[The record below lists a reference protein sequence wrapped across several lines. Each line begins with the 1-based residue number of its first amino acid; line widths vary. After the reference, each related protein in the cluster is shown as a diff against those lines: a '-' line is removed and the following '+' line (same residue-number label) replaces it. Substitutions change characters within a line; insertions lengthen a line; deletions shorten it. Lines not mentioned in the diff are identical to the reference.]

1 MKVLTKEEEDAHYR
15 EVLRGG
21 ISGGLVGL
29 GVGLGASMVM
39 QRRWPLFRSLT
50 LPLKAFFVTSTGTF
64 AAIIQADTYS
74 RAYERQQ
81 HATTAFVDRTARKLQ
96 DERARQTAT
105 QRALAV
111 ARDYRY
117 TLVTSSWAA
126 SMAGSL
132 YWVSRDR
139 YLTTAQKLVQARMYA
154 QGLTLLVLV
163 ATAAFEVGD
172 GRARRQQADDAA
184 AAGEAVPDQP
194 VHHHSEQYQGQDLW
208 KGLLFPLSLPPL
220 PIFRSSVEVL
230 MVVDGEKRY
239 G

>member
-29 GVGLGASMVM
+29 GLGLGASVVM
-39 QRRWPLFRSLT
+39 HRRWLFFRSLT

-64 AAIIQADTYS
+64 AAIIQADAYS
-74 RAYERQQ
+74 RAFERRQ
-81 HATTAFVDRTARKLQ
+81 HAETTFVDRTARRLQ
-96 DERARQTAT
+96 DERAHQSAT
-105 QRALAV
+105 QHALAV

-139 YLTTAQKLVQARMYA
+139 FLTTAQKLVQARMYA

-172 GRARRQQADDAA
+172 ARARRLQDDAG
-184 AAGEAVPDQP
+184 AGEAVAS
-194 VHHHSEQYQGQDLW
+194 HHHSEQYQGQDQW
-208 KGLLFPLSLPPL
+208 KGLLPLFSFSRPL
-220 PIFRSSVEVL
+220 PTF
-230 MVVDGEKRY
+230 Y
-239 G
+239 